1 MDILLD
7 AHGKTD
13 KECDACGHPAVPPT
27 QRNHQICVHDVSTVL
42 CVSVARRLMT
52 VTAASD
58 KRIIGFSGGEDVIFD
73 DDRALI
79 NYI

>member
-1 MDILLD
+1 MRRVR
-7 AHGKTD
+7 
-13 KECDACGHPAVPPT
+13 HPAVPPT

-58 KRIIGFSGGEDVIFD
+58 KRISGFSVGEDVIFE
-73 DDRALI
+73 DDRGI
-79 NYI
+79 NKLHLRVIKQC